1 MPPEPDGRAKD
12 EEVKGL
18 ILYIRNMA
26 KQQPAGAPA
35 AAPAAAPAEPTAPP
49 ASN

>member
-12 EEVKGL
+12 DEVKSL
-18 ILYIRNMA
+18 ILYIRNLA
-26 KQQPAGAPA
+26 KQQPAAPQ
-35 AAPAAAPAEPTAPP
+35 PAAAPAEPTAPP